1 MCYSPI
7 ALGKKVVRDRIV
19 AVALLTDDDVTR
31 LGSNF
36 KRLWPVDETPCFQ
49 GLLNAIDDADREI
62 RAQRQSEQRDASGQV
77 PRS

>member
-1 MCYSPI
+1 
-7 ALGKKVVRDRIV
+7 LGKKVVPDRIV

-62 RAQRQSEQRDASGQV
+62 RAQRQSELRDASG
-77 PRS
+77 